1 MTDTEQLKR
10 SGGVAV
16 TDLRV
21 TFEAGVAVEVEA
33 SGKRW
38 APAAGLSFPAPVSGT
53 FGVSTRSTDF
63 DRSDA

>member
-33 SGKRW
+33 SGQKVGTGGRT
-38 APAAGLSFPAPVSGT
+38 LVSGAG
-53 FGVSTRSTDF
+53 FRYLWCLDPQHRLRSE
-63 DRSDA
+63 